1 MQNSYSYPDGWCEG
15 RDAVEVCGGCCGL
28 FLCSRALLLCAVF
41 LLLLFLLLFFFKF
54 FFFKFFFFLS
64 VAVCRNKNITYKSF
78 AIIIMGGKFK
88 LKSPYCLAIT
98 PTLPNPYF
106 EVQVLH

>member
-41 LLLLFLLLFFFKF
+41 FITIILIIIFLINLFFSKKF
-54 FFFKFFFFLS
+54 FF
-64 VAVCRNKNITYKSF
+64 
-78 AIIIMGGKFK
+78 
-88 LKSPYCLAIT
+88 
-98 PTLPNPYF
+98 
-106 EVQVLH
+106 